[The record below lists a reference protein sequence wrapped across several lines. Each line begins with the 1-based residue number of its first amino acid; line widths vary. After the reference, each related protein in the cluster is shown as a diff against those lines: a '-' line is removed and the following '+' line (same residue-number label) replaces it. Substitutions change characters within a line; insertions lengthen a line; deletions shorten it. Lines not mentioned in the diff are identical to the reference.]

1 MRTLLALTLASLA
14 TACAATH
21 TPAASTPAPAPA
33 PVAVLP
39 AAAPAHAP
47 TVDEMKD
54 VVVTALDASDG
65 DAVYAR
71 LDSAMARLLPADQA
85 GVFASGV
92 HERYGR
98 FLATKREP
106 APAGD
111 HQAVYIL
118 VGEKTSA
125 RLELGVDATGKITT
139 LRVQDPPRPAPP
151 VARTSIPIAPPF
163 RGAWDVLWGGDTP
176 ETNYHVVN
184 PQQRRAAD
192 LARVGDDGKT
202 FRGDGT
208 RNTDYLAYGQ
218 EILAAADGVV
228 TQVVDGIADN
238 VPGAMNAYF
247 VPGNLVVIRH
257 TPALYSAYAHLVPGS
272 ARVKVGDKVK
282 LGTALGRCGNS
293 GNSSE
298 PHLHFQ
304 LEDAAPFTTGF
315 GVEALF
321 HDVPV
326 TREGKTQAMHDYTFL
341 KGDRVE
347 GQPPKSR

>member
-1 MRTLLALTLASLA
+1 V
-14 TACAATH
+14 H
-21 TPAASTPAPAPA
+21 
-33 PVAVLP
+33 
-39 AAAPAHAP
+39 
-47 TVDEMKD
+47 
-54 VVVTALDASDG
+54 
-65 DAVYAR
+65 AR
-71 LDSAMARLLPADQA
+71 LNTAMAVLLPADQA
-85 GVFASGV
+85 GGFASGV

-106 APAGD
+106 TPGGD
-111 HQAVYIL
+111 HAGIYIL

-125 RLELGVDATGKITT
+125 RLELGVDAAGKINQ
-139 LRVQDPPRPAPP
+139 LRVQDAPRPAPP
-151 VARTSIPIAPPF
+151 VARTSIPIALPF
-163 RGAWDVLWGGDTP
+163 RGAWTVLWGGDTP

-218 EILAAADGVV
+218 DILAAADGVV

-238 VPGAMNAYF
+238 VPGEMNPYLS
-247 VPGNLVVIRH
+247 PGNMIVVRH
-257 TPALYSAYAHLVPGS
+257 TPSLYSVYAHLVPGS

-282 LGTALGRCGNS
+282 QGTALGRCGNS

-315 GVEALF
+315 GVEPLF

-326 TREGKTQAMHDYTFL
+326 TREGKTQTMRDYTFL

-347 GQPPKSR
+347 GQPAKSR